1 MLRRCAWGRRL
12 CACGGWTETMPLRR
26 MTGRERSEAANWQLA
41 ALLAFTA
48 GVVDVTGFLG
58 LRQFTSHMSGVTA
71 TLAAEL
77 GTEGV
82 RVMMRP
88 AMVLGCF
95 LAGAAFC
102 AVVVNWERRRSRE
115 SLFAVP
121 VAIEALL
128 LAAVSIFGG
137 SGHLFASL
145 AVMGFSMGLQNAV
158 ITKISDAEIRTT
170 HVTGTI
176 TDIGIELGRLFYW
189 NRTPRGT
196 EVRADRRKLA
206 LLTLLVALFFIG
218 GTMSAVMF
226 HRVGFLLMLPLAA
239 ILAAPTV
246 LPIAADFNRMPKAE
260 I

>member
-1 MLRRCAWGRRL
+1 
-12 CACGGWTETMPLRR
+12 MPLRR
-26 MTGRERSEAANWQLA
+26 MTGRKRSEAANWQLA

-58 LRQFTSHMSGVTA
+58 LQQFTSHMSGITA
-71 TLAAEL
+71 TLATEL
-77 GTEGV
+77 GTQGV
-82 RVMMRP
+82 RVLTRP
-88 AMVLGCF
+88 AVVLGCF

-102 AVVVNWERRRSRE
+102 AVVVNWERRRNRE

-128 LAAVSIFGG
+128 LAAVALFGG
-137 SGHLFASL
+137 EGHLFASL

-189 NRTPRGT
+189 NRTPRGS
-196 EVRADRRKLA
+196 EVRADRRKLV
-206 LLTLLVALFFIG
+206 LLSMLVVLFFGG
-218 GTMSAVMF
+218 GTLSAAAF
-226 HRVGFLLMLPLAA
+226 HRLGFLLLLPLAA
-239 ILAAPTV
+239 TLATITV
-246 LPIAADFNRMPKAE
+246 LPIAADFSNDRMRSNA
-260 I
+260 

>member
-1 MLRRCAWGRRL
+1 
-12 CACGGWTETMPLRR
+12 
-26 MTGRERSEAANWQLA
+26 MTGRERTEAANWQLA
-41 ALLAFTA
+41 ALLAFNA
-48 GVVDVTGFLG
+48 GAVDVTGYLG

-77 GTEGV
+77 GTQGV
-82 RVMMRP
+82 RVLTRP

-95 LAGAAFC
+95 MAGAAFC

-121 VAIEALL
+121 VAIEAVL
-128 LAAVSIFGG
+128 LAAVAILGG
-137 SGHLFASL
+137 PGHLFASL

-189 NRTPRGT
+189 NRTPGRG

-206 LLTLLVALFFIG
+206 LLTLLVGLFFGG
-218 GTMSAVMF
+218 GTVSAVMF
-226 HRVGFLLMLPLAA
+226 HRLGFLQILPLAVM
-239 ILAAPTV
+239 LAAISV
-246 LPIAADFNRMPKAE
+246 LPIAADLVGKRIEAKA
-260 I
+260 